1 MLAPEFPVVARK
13 HCLGHDM
20 AEETIM
26 SSIVDIVKALAP
38 LAGAWVGFWL
48 TRKTSL
54 DTARNIATVDRE
66 KYKHNGLWEARRT
79 AYTEIVTALTALA
92 KSASLIDY
100 HMNGEDAEAE
110 RYYAS
115 EQFNKHSQAM
125 WEEYRAVKAHYDRH
139 ILVLSEAFKALF
151 SQWQMDFHLE
161 AEGIPPQQAEA
172 QDGAMTIHIPKFIAL
187 AQQEI
192 WPE

>member
-1 MLAPEFPVVARK
+1 
-13 HCLGHDM
+13 M
-20 AEETIM
+20 AEETLL
-26 SSIVDIVKALAP
+26 SSIVDIVKALVP
-38 LAGAWVGFWL
+38 LGGAWVGFWL

-54 DTARNIATVDRE
+54 DTARNIAAIDRE

-79 AYTEIVTALTALA
+79 AYTEIVAALTELA

-100 HMNGEDAEAE
+100 HMNGEEADAE

-115 EQFNKHSQAM
+115 EQFNKHSLAM
-125 WEEYRAVKAHYDRH
+125 WEDYRAVKALYDRH
-139 ILVLSEAFKALF
+139 ILVLSEAFKELF
-151 SQWQMDFHLE
+151 SQWQKSFHIE

-172 QDGAMTIHIPKFIAL
+172 QDGAMTVHIPRFIAL
-187 AQQEI
+187 AQHEI